1 MLRTFFFAFA
11 LFFVGCGSHLGV
23 TFKQQEESY
32 IQATRKTELIVADRV
47 QIVLIATHLNAFN
60 AQDYPHQKGEF
71 FFIDAYQSRQNGKT
85 LFENGYTLSLENG
98 EKPLKITQLSRE
110 ELQDFMQENA
120 TKWGEYYLVEFAP
133 QNQFVQNSLQL
144 FITHKEYGSNFSKF
158 GFKALNKE
166 SLRDKN

>member
-60 AQDYPHQKGEF
+60 AQDYPHQK
-71 FFIDAYQSRQNGKT
+71 GKT

-144 FITHKEYGSNFSKF
+144 FITHKEYGSNFLKF